1 MGTGWVQSVSM
12 KSNRKARSS
21 KKELG
26 TLLRRL
32 SGCPRLDQ
40 GLLKAAEALLG
51 APYVSDPLGGG
62 PQLPER
68 FTFRLDGFDCVTFVE
83 TCLALARSRRA
94 TSFEDDLRR
103 MRYRAGRVS
112 WPTRLHYFSDWL
124 RANQARGAIRIRTRG
139 VGSQAISTGLSMLPS
154 LPARKIRLLVVP
166 KTELERAWR
175 RIGPAS
181 IVAFASTRARLDF
194 FHTGLLFGEPG
205 AGRVAQLRLCHASS
219 KAGLVIQETLGNF
232 LKRNR
237 MRGIAFAAPLARQ
250 ETVP

>member
-1 MGTGWVQSVSM
+1 LVGGWVQSGSVESL
-12 KSNRKARSS
+12 RKASSS
-21 KKELG
+21 KTTLG

-32 SGCPRLDQ
+32 SSCTRLEQ
-40 GLLKAAEALLG
+40 GLQEAAQALLG
-51 APYVSDPLGGG
+51 TPYVSDPLGGG

-68 FTFRLDGFDCVTFVE
+68 FSFRLDGFDCVTFVE

-94 TSFEDDLRR
+94 RDFEDDLRR
-103 MRYRAGRVS
+103 LRYRNGRVS

-124 RANQARGAIRIRTRG
+124 RANQARGAIRIRTAG
-139 VGSQAISTGLSMLPS
+139 VGSQAISTRLALVPS

-194 FHTGLLFGEPG
+194 FHTGLLFGEPS
-205 AGRVAQLRLCHASS
+205 AGRVAGLRLCHASRQ
-219 KAGLVIQETLGNF
+219 AGRVIQETLGDF

-250 ETVP
+250 ETLR